1 MPNTAA
7 AHSVN
12 ASSKPRA
19 RILIADDHEVVRTG
33 IRSMLAGNPQWEI
46 CGEAED
52 GIQAL
57 QKLAALKP
65 DLVIM
70 DLTMP
75 EMNGF
80 DAAMEVKKVAPGT
93 KIVLFSV
100 HEIPTSARIVGAD
113 AFLAKSCGS
122 AKLRSTIQHLLEG

>member
-1 MPNTAA
+1 MLNAA
-7 AHSVN
+7 A
-12 ASSKPRA
+12 ASSITGYGKPPA

-33 IRSMLAGNPQWEI
+33 IRSMLAGNPEWEV

-57 QKLAALKP
+57 EKLTALRP
-65 DLVIM
+65 DIVIM

-80 DAAMEVKKVAPGT
+80 DAAIEVKKLSPST
-93 KIVLFSV
+93 KVVLFSV

-122 AKLRSTIQHLLEG
+122 ATLRSTIQHLLDS